1 MSAAARTALP
11 MRELLA
17 HVQFRGVIRERSVE
31 PYLGILR
38 ALRSKRRVK
47 GVLLDISSGGGGS
60 VPSYDLYAAV
70 KRLDREKPVF
80 ASIGSVGASGGYLA
94 ALGAR
99 RVFAYPDS
107 AVGSIGVI
115 SPHVAVQGLLDKLG
129 ISVEL
134 IHQGRHKDAY
144 AGLRPLTDEE
154 RGKALR
160 LTEASYRSFVGV
172 VASERHLP
180 PAEIEA
186 LATGE
191 VFSGLDAA
199 RLHLVDAIGDREAAL
214 EALAKEVGVSAAKTV
229 RVAPRR
235 PFFERMMSGP
245 FTGLGA
251 TLSDGIRDSVED
263 AIWSGGFYR

>member
-1 MSAAARTALP
+1 

-17 HVQFRGVIRERSVE
+17 HVQFRGTIRERTVE

-38 ALRSKRRVK
+38 ALRTKRRIK

-60 VPSYDLYAAV
+60 VSSHDLYAAV
-70 KRLDREKPVF
+70 KRLDQVKPVF

-115 SPHVAVQGLLDKLG
+115 SPHVAVQGLLEKLG

-144 AGLRPLTDEE
+144 AGLRPLTEEE
-154 RGKALR
+154 RSKALR
-160 LTEASYRSFVGV
+160 LTGESYRQFVAT
-172 VASERHLP
+172 VAAARHRP
-180 PAEIEA
+180 VEEIEG

-191 VFSGLDAA
+191 VFSGVEAL
-199 RLHLVDAIGDREAAL
+199 RLHLVDSIGDREAAL
-214 EALAKEVGVSAAKTV
+214 EALSQAVGVSEAKTV

-235 PFFERMMSGP
+235 PFLERALSGQLAG
-245 FTGLGA
+245 FGLG
-251 TLSDGIRDSVED
+251 LSDSVRDAVED
-263 AIWSGGFYR
+263 AIWSGGRW

>member
-1 MSAAARTALP
+1 MSGAGRTSAS

-17 HVQFRGVIRERSVE
+17 HLQFRGVIRERSVE

-38 ALRSKRRVK
+38 ALGSKRRVK

-60 VPSYDLYAAV
+60 VPSHDLYAAV
-70 KRLDREKPVF
+70 KRLDHEKPVF
-80 ASIGSVGASGGYLA
+80 ASIGSVGASGGYMA
-94 ALGAR
+94 AIGAR

-107 AVGSIGVI
+107 AVGSIGVL
-115 SPHVAVQGLLDKLG
+115 SPHVAVQGLLEKLG

-144 AGLRPLTDEE
+144 AGLRPLTEEE
-154 RGKALR
+154 RGKSLR
-160 LTEASYRSFVGV
+160 LTEASYRSFVEV
-172 VASERHLP
+172 VAAERHRP
-180 PAEIEA
+180 VAEIEA

-199 RLHLVDAIGDREAAL
+199 RLHLVDAIGDRETAL
-214 EALAKEVGVSAAKTV
+214 EALGKEVGVPIAKAV

-235 PFFERMMSGP
+235 PLLERMLSGQ
-245 FTGLGA
+245 FSGIASGL
-251 TLSDGIRDSVED
+251 TESVRDAVED
-263 AIWSGGFYR
+263 AIWSGGLR